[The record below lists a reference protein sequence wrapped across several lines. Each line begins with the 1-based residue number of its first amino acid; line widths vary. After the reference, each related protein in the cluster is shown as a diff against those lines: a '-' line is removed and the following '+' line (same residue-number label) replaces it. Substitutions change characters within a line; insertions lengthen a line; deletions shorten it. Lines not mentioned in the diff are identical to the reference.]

1 MYSLRH
7 SAASLML
14 DAGQPVPRVASVLG
28 HRPSMLMARYAHRLD
43 DGREASEAL
52 ERALRK

>member
-1 MYSLRH
+1 MIVARGSPCR
-7 SAASLML
+7 
-14 DAGQPVPRVASVLG
+14 GVASVLG

-52 ERALRK
+52 ERALLLRK